1 MNIVRK
7 DLDQNNAVL
16 TLSIE
21 KADYA
26 EKVDK
31 ALRIYR
37 KKANTPGFRPGMVP
51 MGLIKKM
58 VKR

>member
-7 DLDQNNAVL
+7 DLDQNNVTL
-16 TLSIE
+16 TLSIV

-31 ALRIYR
+31 
-37 KKANTPGFRPGMVP
+37 TW
-51 MGLIKKM
+51 GLS
-58 VKR
+58 